1 MNTSKNFEK
10 LTELV
15 GLTSACG
22 ILNELIAEEYERQ
35 NPEADFEQRN
45 QEWEDFCSRYT
56 GEAADELITE
66 ELLNSYE

>member
-1 MNTSKNFEK
+1 MNNNFER

-22 ILNELIAEEYERQ
+22 ILNDLIAEEYERQ

-45 QEWEDFCSRYT
+45 LEWASFCALYA
-56 GEAADELITE
+56 GDAADDLITE
-66 ELLNSYE
+66 SILAEYE